1 MFIIIKRIK
10 FEMTRSHNEQAAVLR
25 IEGRKLWR
33 RFTSSWL
40 LGRFVTSYYI
50 KNLERGR

>member
-1 MFIIIKRIK
+1 MIIKRIK

-33 RFTSSWL
+33 RFTSRGL
-40 LGRFVTSYYI
+40 LGRLVI
-50 KNLERGR
+50 RHHVKNLERGR